1 MDLRELYRRF
11 RAWQQNPFDYTNHSE
26 HLVRCANCGTEFSDN
41 FCPRCGQKAGVG
53 PVNWQTVRQGL
64 MMIWGMDSRSLSY
77 SLLQLLLRPGYL
89 ISDYISGKRQV
100 SFPPVKMLLIVAV
113 GAMIIDYLCG
123 KPLDNME
130 IDNGVKDV
138 ALDAFEDWSETNP
151 GWGMLAACSLLIFP
165 TWLYFRYAPKHRQH
179 TLPEGFFVQVFMSS
193 LVCLLSVVGV
203 IIRNYWGLLPL
214 PIYYFITYHQLFGY
228 GWWGTLWRTI
238 LCFFQGLFL
247 LSLIGK
253 LVNIIV
259 GVGVPHQEWGALY
272 VLFFSIIFFALI
284 GYGFEWRN
292 KKRNV
297 PNGPEMVE

>member
-113 GAMIIDYLCG
+113 GAMIVDYLCG

-138 ALDAFEDWSETNP
+138 ALMHLKIGLKLTLD
-151 GWGMLAACSLLIFP
+151 GACWRHAVYSFSPLGSISDMHQNTANTHFPKDSL
-165 TWLYFRYAPKHRQH
+165 FR
-179 TLPEGFFVQVFMSS
+179 
-193 LVCLLSVVGV
+193 CL
-203 IIRNYWGLLPL
+203 
-214 PIYYFITYHQLFGY
+214 
-228 GWWGTLWRTI
+228 
-238 LCFFQGLFL
+238 
-247 LSLIGK
+247 
-253 LVNIIV
+253 
-259 GVGVPHQEWGALY
+259 
-272 VLFFSIIFFALI
+272 
-284 GYGFEWRN
+284 
-292 KKRNV
+292 
-297 PNGPEMVE
+297 

>member
-123 KPLDNME
+123 KPLDNMV

-138 ALDAFEDWSETNP
+138 ALDALEDWSETNP
-151 GWGMLAACSLLIFP
+151 GWSMLAVCSLLIFP

-179 TLPEGFFVQVFMSS
+179 TLPEGFFVQVFV
-193 LVCLLSVVGV
+193 VCCWCYHQKLLGIVAVTHLLLH
-203 IIRNYWGLLPL
+203 YLLPVIRLWLVGDAMAYHPLL
-214 PIYYFITYHQLFGY
+214 PSGPVFAFID
-228 GWWGTLWRTI
+228 R
-238 LCFFQGLFL
+238 
-247 LSLIGK
+247 
-253 LVNIIV
+253 
-259 GVGVPHQEWGALY
+259 
-272 VLFFSIIFFALI
+272 
-284 GYGFEWRN
+284 
-292 KKRNV
+292 
-297 PNGPEMVE
+297 

>member
-1 MDLRELYRRF
+1 MDLRERYKRF

-113 GAMIIDYLCG
+113 GAMIVDYLCG
-123 KPLDNME
+123 KPFDNMAMDKGVDFAV
-130 IDNGVKDV
+130 ID
-138 ALDAFEDWSETNP
+138 ALSDWSESNP
-151 GWGMLAACSLLIFP
+151 GWGMLVVSSMLIFP

-193 LVCLLSVVGV
+193 LVCLLSVFV
-203 IIRNYWGLLPL
+203 IVIRNYWGLLPL
-214 PIYYFITYHQLFGY
+214 PIYYVITYHQLFGY

-238 LCFFQGLFL
+238 LCFFQGLL
-247 LSLIGK
+247 LLAMIG
-253 LVNIIV
+253 LLGDIII
-259 GVGVPHQEWGALY
+259 GTPHSEWGPVF

-297 PNGPEMVE
+297 PNGSEMVE